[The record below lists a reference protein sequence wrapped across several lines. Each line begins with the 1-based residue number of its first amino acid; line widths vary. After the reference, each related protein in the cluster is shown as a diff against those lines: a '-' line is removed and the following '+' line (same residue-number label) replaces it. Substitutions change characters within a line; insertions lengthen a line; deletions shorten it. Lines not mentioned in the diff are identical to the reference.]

1 VVIKPGQLVKLRPA
15 TGLLWVWT
23 TDLLTGD
30 RFSFCYGEIGLYLNW
45 GGSKNNGAEQ
55 LAHVLIGDRKVSVDE
70 KYIEP
75 VNS

>member
-1 VVIKPGQLVKLRPA
+1 MIKPGQLVSLRPD

-30 RFSFCYGEIGLYLNW
+30 RLSFCHGEIGLYLNW
-45 GGSKNNGAEQ
+45 GGSMHNGAVQ
-55 LAHVLIGDRKVSVDE
+55 LAHVLIDDRKVSVDE

-75 VNS
+75 LNF